1 MIDMFILF
9 LQITAAM
16 ASKKRKLSPSID
28 MGILTGLVKQHGL
41 TCSRMPKGV
50 QAKKWKDVTELYNQ
64 LVPSSSPAS
73 LEILQSQYAN
83 ISENLPKKQRPD
95 ENFDEVRRMV
105 TS

>member
-41 TCSRMPKGV
+41 TSRMPKGV